1 MDVKRLRSLPVIV
14 ILIAEVLTV
23 CPFSLAKDCGP
34 LSLPLNG
41 SMTGNETTFP
51 NEVSFSCDEGFVLH
65 GSTFRRCEAEGS
77 WSGNQTECEG

>member
-1 MDVKRLRSLPVIV
+1 MDIKSLRSLHFIV
-14 ILIAEVLTV
+14 ILVLKVLAV
-23 CPFSLAKDCGP
+23 CSFSLAKDCGP

-65 GSTFRRCEAEGS
+65 GSTVRWCQAEGS
-77 WSGNQTECEG
+77 WSGNETECEG